1 MKLRGPIIVGNVRN
15 YIKVKSIITTFYNS
29 ELHVIQNITI
39 LDFRFKVDKNRR
51 DYKINHKKKFT
62 RIFILYTRNVLLIN
76 TFVTHSPFFLV
87 PEFTSVHLVYELILA
102 AIRRALSLVYHCNVC
117 CNVM

>member
-51 DYKINHKKKFT
+51 DYKINHKKNLQES
-62 RIFILYTRNVLLIN
+62 LY
-76 TFVTHSPFFLV
+76 
-87 PEFTSVHLVYELILA
+87 Y
-102 AIRRALSLVYHCNVC
+102 IREMSCL
-117 CNVM
+117 